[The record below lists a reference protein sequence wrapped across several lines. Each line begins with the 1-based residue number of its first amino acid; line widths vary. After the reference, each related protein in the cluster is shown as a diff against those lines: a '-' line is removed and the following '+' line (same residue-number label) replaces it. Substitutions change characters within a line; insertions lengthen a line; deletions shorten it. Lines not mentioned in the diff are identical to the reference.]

1 MCLLFSFRNP
11 DHERRVREILGEELA
26 ELADDISI
34 SSDVLRLHRE
44 YERTSTTVLNA
55 YLTPKMRGYFQRLHR
70 DVQASAG
77 AGQLQVMQSTGG
89 LVRPERAARLP
100 ILTLLSGPAGGAIAA
115 AELGKLV
122 GAPGLLALDMGGTS
136 TDVTAI
142 VSGEPDTRIDFDI
155 GGYAVSYPTIDIH
168 TIGAG
173 GGSIARVD
181 DFGRLTV
188 GPASAGSD
196 PGPACYGKGGTEP
209 TVTDAQ
215 LVLGL
220 YDKTLR
226 LGDEIDLDPDLAWQA
241 VEDGVAKPLG
251 LGIAEAAGGI
261 VRLVDTNIVHALRAV
276 SVERGRDPRRLRAHP
291 LWWGRACSCGCRRP
305 PAWDHTRSR
314 STHSRMQLSP
324 RHPQHRRPSRS
335 GRGVS
340 CPTARCR
347 DRWPDQAGR
356 SARRRCELRARG

>member
-1 MCLLFSFRNP
+1 
-11 DHERRVREILGEELA
+11 
-26 ELADDISI
+26 
-34 SSDVLRLHRE
+34 
-44 YERTSTTVLNA
+44 
-55 YLTPKMRGYFQRLHR
+55 
-70 DVQASAG
+70 
-77 AGQLQVMQSTGG
+77 
-89 LVRPERAARLP
+89 
-100 ILTLLSGPAGGAIAA
+100 
-115 AELGKLV
+115 
-122 GAPGLLALDMGGTS
+122 MGGTS

-251 LGIAEAAGGI
+251 LGVAEAAAGI
-261 VRLVDTNIVHALRAV
+261 VRLVDTNIVLALRAV
-276 SVERGRDPRRLRAHP
+276 SVERGRDPRDFALAPFGGAGPAHGVAVARQLGITRVLVPPIPGCNSALGILNTDVRHEVVEAFPARLHDVE
-291 LWWGRACSCGCRRP
+291 CRR
-305 PAWDHTRSR
+305 S
-314 STHSRMQLSP
+314 
-324 RHPQHRRPSRS
+324 
-335 GRGVS
+335 
-340 CPTARCR
+340 
-347 DRWPDQAGR
+347 DQAGR